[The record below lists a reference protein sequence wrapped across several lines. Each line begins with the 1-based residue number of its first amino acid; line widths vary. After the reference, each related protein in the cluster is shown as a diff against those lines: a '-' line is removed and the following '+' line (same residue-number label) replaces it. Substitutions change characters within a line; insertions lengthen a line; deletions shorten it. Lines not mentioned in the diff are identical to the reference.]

1 MLLVIISSRFILQ
14 LLKCLS
20 NNIEKQS
27 ANCMIE
33 LVLLLLL
40 LLSRLRSNGER
51 IGNFVAVV
59 REVHLVSIPGGK
71 AVMFASP
78 TAVFLVAGNV
88 A

>member
-33 LVLLLLL
+33 LVLLL

>member
-1 MLLVIISSRFILQ
+1 
-14 LLKCLS
+14 
-20 NNIEKQS
+20 
-27 ANCMIE
+27 MIE
-33 LVLLLLL
+33 LVLLLLLL